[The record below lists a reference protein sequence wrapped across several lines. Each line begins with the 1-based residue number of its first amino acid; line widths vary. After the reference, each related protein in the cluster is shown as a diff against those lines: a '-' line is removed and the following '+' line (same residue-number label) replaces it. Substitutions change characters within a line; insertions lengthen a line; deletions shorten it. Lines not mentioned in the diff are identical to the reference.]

1 MTMPN
6 FLIIGTAKA
15 GTTSLYHYLK
25 QHPEI
30 YMSPKKE
37 PRFFAFEGRKPAF
50 KGPGDQT
57 HINTTTVTSLDDY
70 KALFSSAKHERAIGE
85 ASVIYLY
92 YCETASSCIKRYI
105 PDTKLIVILRN
116 PVDRAFSAFTHL
128 VRDGYERLT
137 DFDQAIEEEG
147 RRIASNWTPMWHY
160 TRRGFYYHQLRRYFQ
175 LFDRERIGVWL
186 YEDFKSDPL
195 AVLQEIFGFLEV
207 DDSFAPDTSL
217 RYNPS
222 GVPKNRPLQ
231 TALAR
236 LSRIKP
242 YLHPRLSDAAV
253 RIATKVRRW
262 NMDAP
267 AQLSSQSRKRLIE
280 VFRSDIEKL
289 QELIRRNLSA
299 WLR

>member
-37 PRFFAFEGRKPAF
+37 PRFFAFEGRQPDF
-50 KGPGDQT
+50 KGPGDQI
-57 HINTTTVTSLDDY
+57 HINTTTITGIDDY
-70 KALFSSAKHERAIGE
+70 KSLFSNAKREKAIGE

-92 YCETASSCIKRYI
+92 YSEAASVCIKHYI
-105 PDTKLIVILRN
+105 PDAKLIAILRD

-128 VRDGYERLT
+128 VRDGHERLT
-137 DFDQAIEEEG
+137 DFERAIEEED
-147 RRIASNWTPMWHY
+147 RRVRDNWTPMWHY
-160 TRRGFYYHQLRRYFQ
+160 TRRGLYYDQLRRYFQ
-175 LFDRERIGVWL
+175 LFDRERIGVWI
-186 YEDFKSDPL
+186 YEDFKSDPFAL
-195 AVLQEIFGFLEV
+195 LGEIFRFLEV
-207 DDSFAPDTSL
+207 DDSFTPDTSL

-222 GVPKNRPLQ
+222 GIPKNRPLQ
-231 TALAR
+231 TTLAR
-236 LSRIKP
+236 LSRLKP
-242 YLHPRLSDAAV
+242 YLNPRLSDAAT

-267 AQLSSQSRKRLIE
+267 PQLSLQSRARLIE
-280 VFRSDIEKL
+280 IFRPDIEKL
-289 QELIRRNLSA
+289 QELIGRDFSA